1 MPININKGNIMFLKT
16 IKLDVIATYNPCS
29 DFDQE
34 HFTLRF
40 LTEET
45 LSSEEKLL
53 DYIFKQLESKKDLVK
68 LSLCWI
74 CNEETVKKYKT
85 IKNSIKKNAKYYFN
99 GYEKDTLDKTIE
111 LIKELRGNNVN

>member
-1 MPININKGNIMFLKT
+1 MDKT
-16 IKLDVIATYNPCS
+16 IKLDVITTYNPCS
-29 DFDQE
+29 DFEQE
-34 HFTLRF
+34 HFTLKF

-85 IKNSIKKNAKYYFN
+85 IKDSIEKNAKYYF
-99 GYEKDTLDKTIE
+99 GDWS
-111 LIKELRGNNVN
+111 RNVN

>member
-1 MPININKGNIMFLKT
+1 MFLKT

-68 LSLCWI
+68 LSLCWA
-74 CNEETVKKYKT
+74 CSDETVKKYKT
-85 IKNSIKKNAKYYFN
+85 VEDSIKKNAKYFF
-99 GYEKDTLDKTIE
+99 GDWS
-111 LIKELRGNNVN
+111 RNVN

>member
-1 MPININKGNIMFLKT
+1 MFVNN

-29 DFDQE
+29 DFEQE
-34 HFTLRF
+34 HFECAVTKKSLKN
-40 LTEET
+40 
-45 LSSEEKLL
+45 EKTLL
-53 DYIFKQLESKKDLVK
+53 DYIAEQLEHKKDLVK

-74 CNEETVKKYKT
+74 CSDEIVKKYKT